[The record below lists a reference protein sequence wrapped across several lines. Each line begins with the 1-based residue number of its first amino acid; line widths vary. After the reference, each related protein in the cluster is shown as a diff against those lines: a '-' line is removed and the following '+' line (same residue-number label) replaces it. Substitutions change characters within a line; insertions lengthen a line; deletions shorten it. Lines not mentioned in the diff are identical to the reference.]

1 MTHPTPSAEFMI
13 GATLPVSRMG
23 YGTMQLTGPGH
34 WDSPPDPDLAMALL
48 RHAIDHGVTHIDT
61 ADAYGP
67 QTAENLI
74 RESLHPYPADLVIAT
89 KGGLTRQGPNRWTP
103 VGRPEYL
110 RQCVEMSLRRLAI
123 DRIDLYYLHRIDPR
137 VPLVDQL
144 GVLAAM
150 QQEGKIRHL
159 GLSKV
164 TISQLRQAARH
175 VHIVAVQNK
184 YHLGDRTHDDVL
196 RHCQETGTAFVP
208 YAPLGAGQLSAPH
221 HVLDDAAD
229 HYGATRAQMALAWLL
244 HRSPAILP
252 IPGTSTGRHLR
263 DNLAAAT
270 IRLDQADIDRLTDD
284 FAQPDT
290 HHHQPHTR
298 DDECHRVDE
307 VARSSAC
314 RGSSARWKAHW

>member
-1 MTHPTPSAEFMI
+1 MTYPTAPPAQFTI
-13 GATLPVSRMG
+13 GGTSPVSRMG
-23 YGTMQLTGPGH
+23 YGTMQLTGLGH
-34 WDSPPDPDLAMALL
+34 WSNPANPDLAMALL

-74 RESLHPYPADLVIAT
+74 RESLHPYPTDLVIAT
-89 KGGLTRQGPNRWTP
+89 KGGLTRQGPNQWAP

-123 DRIDLYYLHRIDPR
+123 DRIDLYYLHRIDPK
-137 VPLVDQL
+137 VPLGDQL

-164 TISQLRQAARH
+164 TINQLHEAAQH
-175 VHIVAVQNK
+175 VHVAAVQNK
-184 YHLGDRTHDDVL
+184 YHLGDRTHDDML
-196 RHCQETGTAFVP
+196 RHCEETGIAFVP
-208 YAPLGAGQLSAPH
+208 YAPLGVGQLSAPH
-221 HVLDDAAD
+221 PVLDDAAD
-229 HYGATRAQMALAWLL
+229 RYGATRAQVALAWLL

-263 DNLAAAT
+263 DNLDAAT
-270 IRLDQADIDRLTDD
+270 IHPDQADIDRLTDG
-284 FAQPDT
+284 FAQPDA
-290 HHHQPHTR
+290 HHQPAMR
-298 DDECHRVDE
+298 DDE
-307 VARSSAC
+307 AA
-314 RGSSARWKAHW
+314 AWTK